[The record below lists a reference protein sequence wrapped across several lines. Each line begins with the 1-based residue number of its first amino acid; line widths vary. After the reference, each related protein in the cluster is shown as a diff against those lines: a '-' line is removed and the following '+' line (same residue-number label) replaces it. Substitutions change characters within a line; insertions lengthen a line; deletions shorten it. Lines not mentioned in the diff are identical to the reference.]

1 MSYQAAIDAFGK
13 MTRVLKAFED
23 VDIVL
28 AALVGAEQNK
38 KELFAAIESAKAELE
53 LVNIDINKA
62 KAELVKVK
70 SDMKKTTDAAQS
82 KAEQIISKAH
92 EEADV
97 MKELTESRVLVAK
110 DTAEKYAAAVD
121 ESIRQKT
128 QAEKELQIVTDT
140 LNEARKRMAD
150 FMKG

>member
-28 AALVGAEQNK
+28 SALAGAEQNK
-38 KELFAAIESAKAELE
+38 KELLAAIESAKAELE
-53 LVNIDINKA
+53 LVNTDIGKA
-62 KAELVKVK
+62 KTELVKVK
-70 SDMKKTTDAAQS
+70 ADMKKTTDAAQV
-82 KAEQIISKAH
+82 KAEQITSKAQ
-92 EEADV
+92 EEAV
-97 MKELTESRVLVAK
+97 EMKALAESAVLVAK
-110 DTAEKYAAAVD
+110 DTAKEYAAAAN
-121 ESIRQKT
+121 EAIRQKT

-140 LNEARKRMAD
+140 LTEARKRMAD